1 MGGARVQITTESQK
15 WRYRC
20 PNGHT
25 TWELTNSHMWCR
37 SCANQLDVDPEF
49 WELYDQKTGEQ
60 IPRKEVVVK
69 A

>member
-1 MGGARVQITTESQK
+1 MGAAQIQITKKAQK

-25 TWELTNSHMWCR
+25 TWEMTNNHMWCR
-37 SCANQLDVDPEF
+37 SCANLLDVDPEF
-49 WELYDQKTGEQ
+49 WELYDQKTGKT
-60 IPRKEVVVK
+60 IPRKHIVLT

>member
-1 MGGARVQITTESQK
+1 MGVGQVQITTQSQK

-25 TWELTNSHMWCR
+25 TWETTNNHMWCR
-37 SCANQLDVDPEF
+37 SCSKQLDVDPEF
-49 WELYDQKTGEQ
+49 WELYDQKTGET
-60 IPRKEVVVK
+60 IPREKVLLD